1 MKQKQLTKTTQDL
14 KMEFSKK
21 STQAKM
27 KIELKILITQPE
39 NSKESLTRQM
49 SQDEDRVPG
58 LKDKVGDL
66 SHVNKDYDKH

>member
-1 MKQKQLTKTTQDL
+1 
-14 KMEFSKK
+14 
-21 STQAKM
+21 M
-27 KIELKILITQPE
+27 KIELKTLITQPE

-66 SHVNKDYDKH
+66 SHENKDYDKH